1 MTNVK
6 AYLLSVCGAALV
18 CAIFNRFLDNKGSA
32 AGIGKLLVGCFLVLT
47 VLKPIAGLNFSLLGD
62 FTLDVE
68 ADALHAVHQGE
79 ENSQQAMAEI
89 IKHRTAAYILQRA
102 QELHIHLDIEVVL
115 SADDIPVPEKVFLSG
130 TVAPFAKKQ
139 LQQIIEQDL
148 GIAKECQIWT

>member
-1 MTNVK
+1 
-6 AYLLSVCGAALV
+6 
-18 CAIFNRFLDNKGSA
+18 
-32 AGIGKLLVGCFLVLT
+32 
-47 VLKPIAGLNFSLLGD
+47 
-62 FTLDVE
+62 
-68 ADALHAVHQGE
+68 
-79 ENSQQAMAEI
+79 MAEI

-102 QELHIHLDIEVVL
+102 QELHVHLDIEVVL